1 MMVFLFSINCQDSA
15 CIPLEYPTTGAHGWA
30 SFLDITPEQVMHIF
44 MFLMILALI
53 FHIIIERSG
62 HE

>member
-1 MMVFLFSINCQDSA
+1 
-15 CIPLEYPTTGAHGWA
+15 
-30 SFLDITPEQVMHIF
+30 MHIF